1 MCLSFYTQVP
11 YEGLLWI
18 AVLQADGIIR
28 RLLRQPR
35 CSREVSC
42 CVLDSATCCW
52 KFERGQSLLSYVLLQ
67 HADVLCVNVSHLILK
82 SHEFFQVH
90 WTPHWSKDPTRDCC
104 TLTAVDARIGWP
116 PTRGTPSDFCG
127 ANARATS
134 EPGEVVRRRA
144 TKNLELC
151 PAPPVRSGPAGIAH
165 LWSSGTWNIPR
176 TGAGMPN
183 ATTKKQKCN
192 AWPRPP
198 FRNLWFQSDLPTL
211 ESTICCSH
219 LLHLSCQDQ

>member
-1 MCLSFYTQVP
+1 MFPIWY
-11 YEGLLWI
+11 
-18 AVLQADGIIR
+18 
-28 RLLRQPR
+28 
-35 CSREVSC
+35 
-42 CVLDSATCCW
+42 
-52 KFERGQSLLSYVLLQ
+52 
-67 HADVLCVNVSHLILK
+67 LK

-90 WTPHWSKDPTRDCC
+90 WTPYWSKDPTRDCC

-127 ANARATS
+127 ANARATC

-192 AWPRPP
+192 TWPRPP